1 MHIESD
7 HIIHYIYRC
16 IFTLAVAIAV
26 WGCSS
31 TRFVGE
37 GEYLLDKASV
47 VVEGDKSVGA
57 EELLNYLRQS
67 PNHKVLGFWKL
78 QLDTY
83 NLSGRDSTK
92 WYNRWVRRMGQ
103 PPVIFSRE
111 LTDASARQLELAM
124 INKGYLGADI
134 RVDTIISA
142 KKKKA
147 EVVYTVMTGKPHV
160 ISSVAYEIPDSGVA
174 SVIMADSAL
183 MSIHPG
189 DKFDRDLLDEERTRI
204 SRRLRDK
211 GYYAF
216 TKEYVTFY
224 ADTAENSRDVDLT
237 LVVRPPRKGS
247 ELVAQSPIPAE
258 AIPDHELYR
267 VRDVVFVTDTR
278 GRTTPAE
285 IRSLKLDT
293 VDHRGIKVLYGP
305 DRYLTPEALEEKCY
319 ITSGSLYKAALIER
333 TYESLARLGILKSIN
348 IEMVPTGTAT
358 ADGEKELDAYI
369 LLSRNKKQ
377 SVTFDVEGTNSEG
390 DLGFGLGATY
400 QHRNL
405 ARGSQL
411 FTGRLRMNYESLSGN
426 LNGLINDRYTEYA
439 GEVGITFPKF
449 EFPFA
454 PRRVRQRFNV
464 STEFA
469 LSFNYQERPEYTRI
483 IAGGA
488 WKYKWVNRTNTR
500 RHEFDILDINYVY
513 LPERTNDFLDAIAPD
528 NPLLRYSYE
537 DHFIM
542 SMGYRYYH
550 TNKRIASAT
559 IKRYI
564 LQPVVYT
571 IRTSVETAGN
581 LLYAG
586 SKLFGQKRRGDIYK
600 VFGTQY
606 SQYVKAEV
614 DYGVTRNINSRHAL
628 AFHVGFGIGYPYGNS
643 HVLPFEKRFYAG
655 GANSVRGWGARTL
668 GPGRYNSH
676 NSVAYF
682 INQCGDISLDLSV
695 EYRAK
700 LFWVLEGAGFIDAG
714 NIWTIHN
721 YENQPGGLFRFSSF
735 WKEIAMAYGV
745 GIRMDFNY
753 FLLRLDLG
761 VKAYNPASGQERW
774 PLLHPD
780 WRRDTAI
787 HFSVGYPF

>member
-1 MHIESD
+1 M
-7 HIIHYIYRC
+7 
-16 IFTLAVAIAV
+16 TVAGVAL
-26 WGCSS
+26 WGCNA
-31 TRFVGE
+31 TRFVPE
-37 GEYLLDKASV
+37 GEYLLDKTSV
-47 VVEGDKSVGA
+47 VVEGDRSVSS
-57 EELLNYLRQS
+57 EDLLNYLRQS

-83 NLSGRDSTK
+83 NLSGSDSTK

-103 PPVIFSRE
+103 PPVIFSQP

-124 INKGYLGADI
+124 INKGYLEAEVE
-134 RVDTIISA
+134 VDTILNPGR
-142 KKKKA
+142 KRA
-147 EVVYTVMTGKPHV
+147 EVVYKVTTGEPHI
-160 ISSVAYEIPDSGVA
+160 ISSVSYEIADTAVA
-174 SVIMADSAL
+174 RIIHADSAV
-183 MSIHPG
+183 MSITPG
-189 DKFDRDLLDEERTRI
+189 DKFDRDLLDAERTGI
-204 SRRLRDK
+204 ARRLRDK

-224 ADTAENSRDVDLT
+224 ADTAENSHAVDLT
-237 LVVRPPRKGS
+237 LVVRPPRRAPQESQTG
-247 ELVAQSPIPAE
+247 VALPAE
-258 AIPDHELYR
+258 ALNEHDLYR
-267 VRDVVFVTDTR
+267 IRDVVFVTDTR

-285 IRSLKLDT
+285 IRSLHLDT
-293 VDHRGIKVLYGP
+293 VAYRGVKVLYGP

-319 ITSGSLYKAALIER
+319 ITPGSLYKAARVER

-348 IEMVPTGTAT
+348 IEMVPTGSTGP
-358 ADGEKELDAYI
+358 DGERELDAYI
-369 LLSRNKKQ
+369 FLSRNKKQ

-411 FTGRLRMNYESLSGN
+411 LTARLRMNYESLSGN

-488 WKYKWVNRTNTR
+488 WKYKWVNTTNTR
-500 RHEFDILDINYVY
+500 RHEFDILDLNYVY

-559 IKRYI
+559 MKRYV

-571 IRTSVETAGN
+571 IRASVETAGN

-586 SKLFGQKRRGDIYK
+586 SKLFGQKKSGDVYK

-606 SQYVKAEV
+606 SQFVKAEV
-614 DYGVTRNINSRHAL
+614 DYGITRNINPRHAL
-628 AFHVGFGIGYPYGNS
+628 AFHVGFGIGFPYGNS
-643 HVLPFEKRFYAG
+643 RVLPFEKRFYAG

-668 GPGRYNSH
+668 GPGSYNSH

-682 INQCGDISLDLSV
+682 INQCGDISLDLSL

-714 NIWTIHN
+714 NIWTIHD
-721 YENQPGGLFRFSSF
+721 YENQPGGLFRFSTF
-735 WKEIAMAYGV
+735 WKEIAMAYGI
-745 GIRMDFNY
+745 GLRLDFNY

-774 PLLHPD
+774 PIIHPN
-780 WRRDTAI
+780 WKRDTAF

>member
-1 MHIESD
+1 M
-7 HIIHYIYRC
+7 
-16 IFTLAVAIAV
+16 AMGVAL
-26 WGCSS
+26 WGCNA
-31 TRFVGE
+31 TRFVPE
-37 GEYLLDKASV
+37 GQYLLDKTSV
-47 VVEGDKSVGA
+47 VVDGDGDVASEDLV
-57 EELLNYLRQS
+57 NYLRQS

-103 PPVIFSRE
+103 PPVIFSQE

-124 INKGYLGADI
+124 INKGYLEADVE
-134 RVDTIISA
+134 VDTILNPD
-142 KKKKA
+142 KKRA
-147 EVVYTVMTGKPHV
+147 EVVYKVTTGEPHM
-160 ISSVAYEIPDSGVA
+160 INSVAYEIADTAIA
-174 SVIMADSAL
+174 SILHADAAL
-183 MSIHPG
+183 ATIHPG

-204 SRRLRDK
+204 TRVLRDG

-216 TKEYVTFY
+216 TKEYVTFI
-224 ADTAENSRDVDLT
+224 ADTAENSKDVDLT
-237 LVVRPPRKGS
+237 LVVRPPRRIGV
-247 ELVAQSPIPAE
+247 ESPSFLSLPPE
-258 AIPDHELYR
+258 VVNDHDKYR
-267 VRDVVFVTDTR
+267 IRNVIFVTDTR
-278 GRTTPAE
+278 GRTAPSE
-285 IRSLKLDT
+285 IRSLHLDT
-293 VDHRGIKVLYGP
+293 VDYRGVKILYGP
-305 DRYLTPEALEEKCY
+305 DRYLTPSALEEKCY
-319 ITSGSLYKAALIER
+319 ITPGSLYKAALVER

-348 IEMVPTGTAT
+348 IEMVPVAGS
-358 ADGEKELDAYI
+358 GQEKELDAYI
-369 LLSRNKKQ
+369 YLSRNKKQ

-488 WKYKWVNRTNTR
+488 WKYKWLNRTNTR

-513 LPERTNDFLDAIAPD
+513 LPERTNNFLDAIAPD

-542 SMGYRYYH
+542 SMGYRYYN

-559 IKRYI
+559 IKRYV

-571 IRTSVETAGN
+571 IRTAIETAGN

-586 SKLFGQKRRGDIYK
+586 SKLFGQKKDGGVYK

-614 DYGVTRNINSRHAL
+614 DYGLTRNINFRHSL
-628 AFHVGFGIGYPYGNS
+628 AFHFGFGIGYPYGNS
-643 HVLPFEKRFYAG
+643 QVLPFEKRFYAG

-668 GPGRYNSH
+668 GPGSYNSH

-700 LFWVLEGAGFIDAG
+700 LFWVIEGAGFVDAG

-721 YENQPGGLFRFSSF
+721 YENQPGGFFRFSTF

-745 GIRMDFNY
+745 GVRLDFNY

-761 VKAYNPASGQERW
+761 VKAYNPASGQVRW
-774 PLLHPD
+774 PIAHPQ
-780 WRRDTAI
+780 WKRDTAF